1 MQFCPSSAKLIQMT
15 LILESVNGSVSR
27 PLTVICHHFC
37 LHNSSILHK
46 DKKKGIAHIIVFIVR
61 SVYTFIMQFVYQHL
75 LDDLYRPIRC
85 HSWGINPHKHCSRN
99 QGCTFNHPK
108 RTKKRENIAFILI
121 CYLCPFCTLL
131 LKTVQL
137 IKTLKL

>member
-1 MQFCPSSAKLIQMT
+1 MQFCPSGAKLIQMT

-37 LHNSSILHK
+37 LYNTSILQR
-46 DKKKGIAHIIVFIVR
+46 DKKKGIANIIVFIVR

-85 HSWGINPHKHCSRN
+85 HYWGINPHKHCSN
-99 QGCTFNHPK
+99 
-108 RTKKRENIAFILI
+108 
-121 CYLCPFCTLL
+121 
-131 LKTVQL
+131 VQL
-137 IKTLKL
+137 ASKKSRLHIQPSEKDKKEGKHLLYSYLLPLSVLHSY